1 MIFMN
6 MKLYR
11 LLLTSVAALALIT
24 SCGTVRRATTLQV
37 GSYNI
42 RYENRGDS
50 LRGNGWG
57 QRLPIIAQQI
67 LFHDLEIFGTQE
79 GKYNQLEQLKA
90 SLPGYEYIGAGR
102 DDGIHA
108 GEHSAIFYKTDVFEL
123 LDHGDFWLSPTPDVP
138 SKGWDAALNRVCTW
152 GHFRVKDTKRELYYL
167 SLHMDHIGVQAR
179 QESAKLVVQKIR
191 EICGGKPV
199 VLTGDFNVDQTNP
212 IYSTFVNSGIL
223 NDSYEVCEI
232 RYALDGTANGFDPNS
247 FTTSRIDHVFVTPGT
262 RVIRYGVLTDTYRTM
277 TAEAQKYENGNFPK
291 EISFQAYQA
300 RTPSDHFPVKVI
312 LELP

>member
-1 MIFMN
+1 MN
-6 MKLYR
+6 MKIYR
-11 LLLTSVAALALIT
+11 LILTSVAAVVLIT

-108 GEHSAIFYKTDVFEL
+108 GEHSAIFYNTNRFEL

-152 GHFRVKDTKRELYYL
+152 GHFKVKDTKKELYYL

-191 EICGGKPV
+191 ELCEGKPV
-199 VLTGDFNVDQTNP
+199 VLTGDFNVDQNNP
-212 IYSTFVNSGIL
+212 IYSTFVTSGIL

-291 EISFQAYQA
+291 EISFQAFQA

>member
-1 MIFMN
+1 MRLS
-6 MKLYR
+6 KLTT
-11 LLLTSVAALALIT
+11 LFLITVLVAAFS
-24 SCGTVRRATTLQV
+24 SCGTAHRFTTLQV
-37 GSYNI
+37 GTYNI
-42 RYENRGDS
+42 RNDNRGDS
-50 LRGNGWG
+50 LKGNGWG

-79 GKYNQLEQLKA
+79 GKYNQLEQMKA
-90 SLPGYEYIGAGR
+90 LLPGYEYIGAGR

-108 GEHSAIFYKTDVFEL
+108 GEHSAIFYKTEVFDL

-138 SKGWDAALNRVCTW
+138 SKGWDAALNRICTW
-152 GHFRVKDTKRELYYL
+152 GHFRVKETRQELYYM

-179 QESAKLVVQKIR
+179 MESAKLVVDKIK

-199 VLTGDFNVDQTNP
+199 VLTGDFNVDQNNP
-212 IYSTFVNSGIL
+212 IYNVFTGSGIL
-223 NDSYEVCEI
+223 SDSYEICEI

-277 TAEAQKYENGNFPK
+277 TPEAQKYENGNFPK
-291 EISFQAYQA
+291 EISFQAYKA
-300 RTPSDHFPVKVI
+300 RTPSDHFPLKVI
-312 LELP
+312 IQLKKQ

>member
-1 MIFMN
+1 MN
-6 MKLYR
+6 MKLHR
-11 LLLTSVAALALIT
+11 LILTSVAAVVLIT

-108 GEHSAIFYKTDVFEL
+108 GEHSAIFYNTNRFEL

-152 GHFRVKDTKRELYYL
+152 GHFKVKDTKKELYYL

-191 EICGGKPV
+191 ELCGGKPV
-199 VLTGDFNVDQTNP
+199 VLTGDFNVDQNNP
-212 IYSTFVNSGIL
+212 IYSTFVTSGIL

-291 EISFQAYQA
+291 EISFQAFQA

>member
-1 MIFMN
+1 MR
-6 MKLYR
+6 LLR
-11 LLLTSVAALALIT
+11 LLLVSATAAILT
-24 SCGTVRRATTLQV
+24 VSCGISRRVTTLQV

-42 RYENRGDS
+42 RYENKGDS
-50 LRGNGWG
+50 LKGNGWG

-79 GKYNQLEQLKA
+79 GYIGQLEGMKA
-90 SLPGYEYIGAGR
+90 LLPGYEYIGVGR
-102 DDGIHA
+102 DDGKQA
-108 GEHSAIFYKTDVFEL
+108 GEHSAIFYKTEVFDL

-138 SKGWDAALNRVCTW
+138 SKGWDAALNRICTW
-152 GHFRVKDTKRELYYL
+152 GHFRVKATRQELYYM

-179 QESAKLVVQKIR
+179 MESAKLVVEKIK

-199 VLTGDFNVDQTNP
+199 VLTGDFNVDQNNP
-212 IYSTFVNSGIL
+212 IYSTFVTSGIL

-247 FTTSRIDHVFVTPGT
+247 FTTSRIDHVFVSPQT

-277 TAEAQKYENGNFPK
+277 TPEAQKYENGNFPK
-291 EISFQAYQA
+291 EISFQAFQA
-300 RTPSDHFPVKVI
+300 RTPSDHFPIKVI
-312 LELP
+312 LQLPK

>member
-1 MIFMN
+1 MR
-6 MKLYR
+6 LLR
-11 LLLTSVAALALIT
+11 LLLVSATAAILT
-24 SCGTVRRATTLQV
+24 VSCGISRRATTLQV

-42 RYENRGDS
+42 RYENKGDS
-50 LRGNGWG
+50 LKGNGWG

-79 GKYNQLEQLKA
+79 GYIGQLEGMKA
-90 SLPGYEYIGAGR
+90 VLPGYEYIGVGR
-102 DDGIHA
+102 DDGKQA
-108 GEHSAIFYKTDVFEL
+108 GEHSAIFYKTEVFDL

-138 SKGWDAALNRVCTW
+138 SKGWDAALNRICTW
-152 GHFRVKDTKRELYYL
+152 GHFRVKATRQELYYM

-179 QESAKLVVQKIR
+179 MESAKLVVEKIK

-199 VLTGDFNVDQTNP
+199 VLTGDFNVDQNNP
-212 IYSTFVNSGIL
+212 IYSTFVTSGIL

-247 FTTSRIDHVFVTPGT
+247 FTTSRIDHVFVSPQT

-277 TAEAQKYENGNFPK
+277 TPEAQKYENGNFPK
-291 EISFQAYQA
+291 EISFQAFQA
-300 RTPSDHFPVKVI
+300 RTPSDHFPIKVI
-312 LELP
+312 LQLPK

>member
-1 MIFMN
+1 MN

-11 LLLTSVAALALIT
+11 LILTSVAAVALIT

-108 GEHSAIFYKTDVFEL
+108 GEHSAIFFKTDVFEL

-152 GHFRVKDTKRELYYL
+152 GHFRVKETKQELYYL

-191 EICGGKPV
+191 ELCGGKPV
-199 VLTGDFNVDQTNP
+199 VLTGDFNVDQNNP

-300 RTPSDHFPVKVI
+300 RTPSDHFPVKVV

>member
-1 MIFMN
+1 
-6 MKLYR
+6 MKFFKLF
-11 LLLTSVAALALIT
+11 LTLAAATTLIA
-24 SCGTVRRATTLQV
+24 SCGTSRRVTTLQV

-42 RYENRGDS
+42 RYENKGDS
-50 LRGNGWG
+50 LKGNGWG

-79 GKYNQLEQLKA
+79 GYIGQLEGMKA
-90 SLPGYEYIGAGR
+90 LLPGYEYIGVGR
-102 DDGIHA
+102 DDGKQA
-108 GEHSAIFYKTDVFEL
+108 GEHSAIFYKTEVFDL
-123 LDHGDFWLSPTPDVP
+123 LDHGDFWLSQTPDVP
-138 SKGWDAALNRVCTW
+138 SIGWDAALNRICTW
-152 GHFRVKDTKRELYYL
+152 GHFRVKATRQELYYM

-179 QESAKLVVQKIR
+179 MESAKLVVDKIK

-199 VLTGDFNVDQTNP
+199 VLTGDFNVDQNNP
-212 IYSTFVNSGIL
+212 IYNVFTGSGIL
-223 NDSYEVCEI
+223 SDSYEICEI

-277 TAEAQKYENGNFPK
+277 TPEAQKYENGNFPK

-300 RTPSDHFPVKVI
+300 RTPSDHFPLKVI
-312 LELP
+312 LQLKK